1 MSDREKNLQT
11 YVSDMLAVES
21 HTFEAVERQ
30 VDNDDV
36 KKQGDASQLINRIYH
51 VLKQNTEALEQ
62 RLEALGGSQSALK
75 AAAASVA
82 GAVAGVYDQVRTETV
97 SRMLRDDYTAL
108 SLISISYTMLHT
120 TALAL
125 QDALTAD
132 LALQNLK
139 RITPLVMEISKA
151 MPAVVARD
159 VKEDVPTANTSVAQQ
174 AVINT
179 QEAWD
184 ANHLSKVQAM
194 SI

>member
-21 HTFEAVERQ
+21 HTLEAVERQ
-30 VDNDDV
+30 VGSDAV
-36 KKQGDASQLINRIYH
+36 KQQSDAKRLISSIHY
-51 VLKQNTEALEQ
+51 VLKQNTASLEQ
-62 RLEALGGSQSALK
+62 RLEALGSGQSALK
-75 AAAASVA
+75 TAAASVV
-82 GAVAGVYDQVRTETV
+82 GAVAGVYDQVRSEAV

-108 SLISISYTMLHT
+108 SLVAISYTMLHT

-125 QDALTAD
+125 QDAITAD

-151 MPAVVARD
+151 IPAVVVQD
-159 VKEDVPTANTSVAQQ
+159 VKADVPSANVSVAKQ
-174 AVINT
+174 AASNT

-184 ANHLSKVQAM
+184 AKHINTVQAM
-194 SI
+194 PV

>member
-30 VDNDDV
+30 AGSDDV
-36 KKQGDASQLINRIYH
+36 KHLSEASQLINRIQH
-51 VLKQNTEALEQ
+51 VLKHNTEAMEK
-62 RLEALGGSQSALK
+62 RLEALGGSKSSLK
-75 AAAASVA
+75 AAAASVV
-82 GAVAGVYDQVRTETV
+82 GAVAGAYDQVRTETV

-108 SLISISYTMLHT
+108 SLIAISYTMLHT

-125 QDALTAD
+125 QDAITAD

-139 RITPLVMEISKA
+139 RITPLVMDISKV
-151 MPAVVARD
+151 MPAVVAHD
-159 VKEDVPTANTSVAQQ
+159 VQEDVPSANVSVAKQ
-174 AVINT
+174 AVSNT

-184 ANHLSKVQAM
+184 AKHLSTVQAM
-194 SI
+194 PV